1 MNDVPNAT
9 GGTPVGPTSRA
20 RAGGVQS
27 LERALG
33 LLELVAAHRS
43 AMSLSEL
50 AAASGLPPATLHRL
64 ARTLVDLG
72 YLRQEPSRH
81 YALGPRLFLL
91 AESSST
97 MLNSV
102 ALPHLAHLVDEIG
115 ETANLAMLD
124 GDQVAYVAQ
133 VPGRHSMRMFTEVG
147 RRVLPHCTAVGK
159 ALLASSAEEDVR
171 ALLARTG
178 LPRHTPHTVTD
189 PDELLAQLRRVR
201 RRGYAMDEG
210 EQEVG
215 VRCVGVAVPGST
227 LRLAMSVSGPAPR
240 MSDELLAHAV
250 PVLQAAARSLG
261 DELS

>member
-1 MNDVPNAT
+1 MNDVPT
-9 GGTPVGPTSRA
+9 ESSVTPTR
-20 RAGGVQS
+20 GVQS
-27 LERALG
+27 LARAFG
-33 LLELVAAHRS
+33 VLELVAAHRG

-50 AAASGLPPATLHRL
+50 AGASGLPPATLHRL

-72 YLRQEPSRH
+72 YLRQEPSRR
-81 YALGPRLFLL
+81 YALGARLFLL
-91 AESSST
+91 AESSSR
-97 MLNSV
+97 MLDTL

-159 ALLASSAEEDVR
+159 ALLAESPDAEVR

-189 PDELLAQLRRVR
+189 PDELLAQLGGIRE
-201 RRGYAMDEG
+201 RGYAVDEG

-215 VRCVGVAVPGST
+215 VRCVAVAVPGSRI
-227 LRLAMSVSGPAPR
+227 RLAMSVSGPAPR
-240 MSDELLAHAV
+240 MSDELLRHAV
-250 PVLQAAARSLG
+250 PVLQEAARSLG
-261 DELS
+261 VETS